1 MLMFRSF
8 ESFLLRRLKQ
18 PCELSRSKGWRTAHF
33 PIINDLMTSFY
44 SFCVDAAK
52 IALQSIFSHK
62 LRAFLTLIGII
73 IGVASVVVVGASV
86 SGLNTYVTDK
96 VAKLLGANHFMI
108 ARLSFQ
114 GRRTD
119 EEFERMNRRNKQ
131 LNWDDYE
138 WVRDHCASC
147 AEVGVEVGS
156 GVDLK
161 QNGVEFPG
169 AIVLGVT
176 SNMQE
181 IEDKTIADGRFIS
194 PDEVQRSAY
203 VCVLGSEIKDKFFP
217 IGSALGRTLKVRGI
231 PMQVVGVEES
241 RGSFF
246 GDSLDRH
253 IYIPATT
260 HLQIFGR
267 NGLQIH
273 GSAENRERFQ
283 AAIEDARVSMRNKHR
298 LTGNEEDDFGL
309 VDVET
314 LNNQIDQFTGSIAAV
329 VGPITLIT
337 LIVGGIVVMNIMLV
351 SVTERTFE
359 IGLRKAVGAT
369 RRQILTQFLI
379 ESGMLCA
386 FGGVIGLLVAWGV
399 TTLITVLAQI
409 TMTITIGYILLAII
423 VSSVIGMIAGIYPAF
438 KAARLDPII
447 ALTKTT

>member
-1 MLMFRSF
+1 MRYL
-8 ESFLLRRLKQ
+8 
-18 PCELSRSKGWRTAHF
+18 
-33 PIINDLMTSFY
+33 Y
-44 SFCVDAAK
+44 SIYGDAGK
-52 IALQSIFSHK
+52 IALQSILAHK

-73 IGVASVVVVGASV
+73 IGVAAVVVVGASV

-108 ARLSFQ
+108 ARMAFQ
-114 GRRTD
+114 GHMSD
-119 EEFERMNRRNKQ
+119 DDFERMNRRNKR

-138 WVRDHCASC
+138 WVRDHCTSC

-156 GVDLK
+156 QVDLK
-161 QNGVEFPG
+161 QDGIEFPG
-169 AIVLGVT
+169 AVVFGVT
-176 SNMQE
+176 SNME
-181 IEDKTIADGRFIS
+181 DIEDKTIADGRFIS
-194 PDEVQRSAY
+194 PDEVQRSAL
-203 VCVLGSEIKDKFFP
+203 VCVLGSEIKEKFFP
-217 IGSALGRTLKVRGI
+217 NVDALGKTLKVRGL

-241 RGSFF
+241 RGAFF

-273 GSAENRERFQ
+273 GKAQTRDNFRPV
-283 AAIEDARVSMRNKHR
+283 IEDARLQMRNKHR
-298 LTGNEEDDFGL
+298 LKGNEDDDFGL
-309 VDVET
+309 VNVED
-314 LNNQIDQFTGSIAAV
+314 LNNQIDQFTGTIAAV
-329 VGPITLIT
+329 VVPITLIT

-369 RRQILTQFLI
+369 KRQILTQFLI

-386 FGGVIGLLVAWGV
+386 FGGLIGLLAAYGV
-399 TTLITVLAQI
+399 TKLITALAQI